1 MQLSLYAQSATTSPT
16 AGTKSISDSYI
27 AFAASWSDIHNDD
40 IISEFTKVW
49 LHLVLVL
56 FPLLTWLMLYLCDP
70 VNLLLGDK
78 TWQKLD
84 DENSHPIMA
93 ALIQVS
99 ALFTFFVFV
108 LDWIAFGQTITGDFL
123 ASDKNAAFYLSA
135 VTGLLI
141 DLCAFGWVVYV
152 LVSIIC
158 HWDLRALWNRE
169 MHEKRECPEHTK
181 KLMST
186 ILLAPFLCISNH
198 LYYII
203 LAFISDPIHAG
214 FITYAYGITFFLFY
228 FVFRQVY
235 SRVVLRSNHR
245 QEIWEREK
253 IAVNVA
259 TSQLDLRYR
268 LAQVAK
274 EKGDKEAYELFTES
288 GMEPQ
293 PLKVKPRRRILRVP
307 FNTQAVVFGLVL
319 IGPVL
324 VLYEF
329 MVVMLFLSLPVSKS
343 LEAVPTNFFSIYGM
357 GLIIVVL
364 LTYSIVLN
372 PSPFSLTKAAEKIGK
387 DLHLPRHY
395 PNWNKFTDEEKFAC
409 LVTYILR
416 HREDLA
422 PSPEPEDRRM
432 GSSSDP
438 RLTLSKELQEEDF
451 DKEPVSVLRRNVGR
465 NGSGSDSGGATRKRV
480 SIADPE
486 AGGVQIITIE
496 RSTETSV

>member
-1 MQLSLYAQSATTSPT
+1 
-16 AGTKSISDSYI
+16 
-27 AFAASWSDIHNDD
+27 
-40 IISEFTKVW
+40 
-49 LHLVLVL
+49 
-56 FPLLTWLMLYLCDP
+56 MLYLCDP

-141 DLCAFGWVVYV
+141 DLGAFGWVVYV
-152 LVSIIC
+152 LVSIC
-158 HWDLRALWNRE
+158 HWDFRAIWNRNIQ
-169 MHEKRECPEHTK
+169 EKRECPGHMK

-186 ILLAPFLCISNH
+186 IMLAPFLCISNH

-235 SRVVLRSNHR
+235 GRVVLRSHHR
-245 QEIWEREK
+245 QEIWEKEK

-274 EKGDKEAYELFTES
+274 EKGDEEAYQMFTES
-288 GMEPQ
+288 GTEPQ
-293 PLKVKPRRRILRVP
+293 PVKIKPRRRILRVP

-319 IGPVL
+319 VGPVL

-329 MVVMLFLSLPVSKS
+329 MIVMLFLSLPVSKS

-387 DLHLPRHY
+387 DLHLPRYY

-409 LVTYILR
+409 LVTYLLR
-416 HREDLA
+416 HREDLD
-422 PSPEPEDRRM
+422 PSPEPEDQLAN
-432 GSSSDP
+432 GNNP
-438 RLTLSKELQEEDF
+438 RLILCEETHQEEDF
-451 DKEPVSVLRRNVGR
+451 DKLAEPSLRQSEGRKR
-465 NGSGSDSGGATRKRV
+465 NGSNSAGGATRKRV

-486 AGGVQIITIE
+486 SGGIQIIPIE